1 MRRLC
6 TALALLV
13 ATFAVTPLSVIAQ
26 PASKPSS
33 DRWVRIGELELDR
46 LATRDAIDVDEPA
59 AAYKAIRLE
68 ARKGDVV
75 VSRVQ
80 VLWQDA
86 SVHVEERT
94 IDLKAGERTRPI
106 AAADVSRRLVRVGVV
121 YRTRTPAQTA
131 ASPVVEIWGLQSG
144 AAAQP
149 ATATTITADG
159 VLLASHPISFASGRD
174 VVRIGPDAGLFRRI
188 GLRLAENDVFFEEVR
203 VIYTDVEPEVV
214 RVGSNLPVDNPVR
227 WLDLER
233 GRPIKEIEIVYKA
246 RPAFKGKARLEI
258 YGDPGA
264 EGALIR
270 SLTDGT
276 ANVPA
281 AARRTRAVSNP
292 RTAASAPPP
301 GSPCI
306 ADAACTPVPVFFGTN
321 RARKDDGGNIL
332 FTQDR
337 GEAAILGQAIVTVPR
352 AYRNKGEIPRPSWWD
367 LAKLANPFKEDAGRH
382 FTILRGAT
390 KVYASEAEFLDAVK
404 AAMAEPGAFKDHVFV
419 FVHGYNVSFDNALYR
434 TAQIAYDLGQDD
446 TPFGT
451 AFLYSWPSAGE
462 FESYVYDLE
471 SAAKA
476 VPHLEAFLDLVV
488 SKTGARNVHLI
499 AHSMG
504 NAPLLAALSNIAAKG
519 GTRTNINQVI
529 LAAPDVDAK
538 DFAELSAK
546 ILPIAGTL
554 TLYASSQ
561 DRAIQASRKIRR
573 DLPRAGDVINGLPV
587 IVAGLDTVDVSTV
600 STGIL
605 SLNHA
610 AYADKK
616 ELLNDMRRLMLTGQ
630 RPPDIRDISI
640 RKVTDRDGT
649 FWRFT
654 R

>member
-1 MRRLC
+1 MHRLC
-6 TALALLV
+6 IVLTLLV
-13 ATFAVTPLSVIAQ
+13 SFLAAAASHLAAQ
-26 PASKPSS
+26 PAGKAAA
-33 DRWVRIGELELDR
+33 DRWVRIGEIELDR
-46 LATRDAIDVDEPA
+46 LATRDAIDIDQPA
-59 AAYKAIRLE
+59 AVFKAVRLE
-68 ARKGDVV
+68 AKKGDVV
-75 VSRVQ
+75 FSRVQ
-80 VLWQDA
+80 VLWQDSA
-86 SVHVEERT
+86 VHLEDRT
-94 IDLKAGERTRPI
+94 IDLKVGERTRPI
-106 AAADVSRRLVRVGVV
+106 GAADTPRRLARVGVV
-121 YRTRTPAQTA
+121 YRAGASPQPAA
-131 ASPVVEIWGLQSG
+131 NPVVEVWGLQSG

-149 ATATTITADG
+149 STATADG

-174 VVRIGPDAGLFRRI
+174 VVRIDPDAGLFRRI
-188 GLRLAENDVFFEEVR
+188 GLRLAENDVFVEEVR
-203 VIYTDVEPEVV
+203 VVYTDVEPEVV
-214 RVGSNLPVDNPVR
+214 RIGSNLPIDSPVH

-233 GRPIKEIEIVYKA
+233 GRPIKEIEVVYKA

-258 YGDPGA
+258 YGEVGRD
-264 EGALIR
+264 EALLR
-270 SLTDGT
+270 RLTQEKSDL
-276 ANVPA
+276 PA
-281 AARRTRAVSNP
+281 APRRTRAVSAQ
-292 RTAASAPPP
+292 RTASPSDVS
-301 GSPCI
+301 GTPCI
-306 ADAACTPVPVFFGTN
+306 GDAVCTPVPVFFGTN

-332 FTQDR
+332 FSQDR
-337 GEAAILGQAIVTVPR
+337 GEAAILGQATVTVPR
-352 AYRNKGEIPRPSWWD
+352 AYRKKGEIPRPSWWD
-367 LAKLANPFKEDAGRH
+367 LARLSNPFSEDPARH

-390 KVYASEAEFLDAVK
+390 RVYASEAEFLAAVT
-404 AAMAEPGAFKDHVFV
+404 AAMVGPGVFKDHAFV

-446 TPFGT
+446 MPFGT

-471 SAAKA
+471 SAGKA
-476 VPHLEAFLDLVV
+476 VPHLEAFIDLVV
-488 SKTGARNVHLI
+488 SRTGARNVHLI

-504 NAPLLAALSNIAAKG
+504 NGPLLAALSNMAAKS

-529 LAAPDVDAK
+529 LAAPDVDAG
-538 DFAELSAK
+538 DFAALSAK

-630 RPPDIRDISI
+630 RPPDFRDISI
-640 RKVTDRDGT
+640 RKVTDRSGT
-649 FWRFT
+649 FWRFVK
-654 R
+654 